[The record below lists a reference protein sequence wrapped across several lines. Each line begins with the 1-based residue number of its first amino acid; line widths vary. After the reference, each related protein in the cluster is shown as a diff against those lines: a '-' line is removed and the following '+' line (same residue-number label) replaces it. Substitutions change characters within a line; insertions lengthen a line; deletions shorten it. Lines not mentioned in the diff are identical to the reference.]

1 MTDQKLAIVFSAA
14 EQYCSELREIEQL
27 LADIRRSLKGNLD
40 KINSEWD
47 STGKDRAYF
56 LDNMGTQVENIKYL
70 NEAINVLYNTVERY
84 VRETKQTQNKTM
96 NQMV

>member
-1 MTDQKLAIVFSAA
+1 MK
-14 EQYCSELREIEQL
+14 
-27 LADIRRSLKGNLD
+27 
-40 KINSEWD
+40 
-47 STGKDRAYF
+47 
-56 LDNMGTQVENIKYL
+56 KYL